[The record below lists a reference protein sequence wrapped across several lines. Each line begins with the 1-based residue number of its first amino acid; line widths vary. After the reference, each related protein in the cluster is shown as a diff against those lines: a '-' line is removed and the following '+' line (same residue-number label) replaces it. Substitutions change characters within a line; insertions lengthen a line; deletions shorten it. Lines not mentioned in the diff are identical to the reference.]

1 MKLSELFKQKTVF
14 SLEVF
19 PPKRTAA
26 VASVYAALRELGKL
40 HPDFISVTYGAGGSE
55 NSRATFE
62 IAVAVKRLYL
72 TESVAH
78 LPCIG
83 LKTAEVESL
92 LDTLKTLG
100 IENVLALR
108 GDPPKDGAFVK
119 GDFEHASD
127 LIRFIKKRGDFDI
140 AAACHPEGHFEAP
153 SPEKDVENLKIKV
166 DAGTDHLI
174 SQLFFDNNYFYR
186 FLERCRHAGITVPI
200 EAGIMPVVNG
210 RQIRRMTSLCGA
222 SLPPKFLAAM
232 ERFENN
238 PEAMRDAGIAYAVD
252 QIADLTAHGVDGI
265 HLYTMNT
272 PYVATKIYESVH
284 YLMNAA

>member
-1 MKLSELFKQKTVF
+1 MKISELFRQKTVF

-62 IAVAVKRLYL
+62 IAVAIKRLYL

-92 LDTLKTLG
+92 LDTLKALG

-108 GDPPKDGAFVK
+108 GDPPKDGSFVR

-127 LIRFIKKRGDFDI
+127 LIRFIKRRGDFNI

-200 EAGIMPVVNG
+200 EAGIMPVVNS

-222 SLPPKFLAAM
+222 ALPPKFLAAM

-252 QIADLTAHGVDGI
+252 QIADLAAHGVDGI

-284 YLMNAA
+284 YLMNAD

>member
-1 MKLSELFKQKTVF
+1 MKISELFSRKTVF

-26 VASVYAALRELGKL
+26 VASVYATLRELGKL
-40 HPDFISVTYGAGGSE
+40 HPDFVSVTYGAGGSE

-62 IAVAVKRLYL
+62 IAVAIKRFYL

-83 LKTAEVESL
+83 LKTSEVEAL
-92 LDTLKTLG
+92 LDALKALG

-108 GDPPKDGAFVK
+108 GDPPKDGNFVK

-127 LIRFIKKRGDFDI
+127 LIRFIKKRGDFNI
-140 AAACHPEGHFEAP
+140 AAACHPEGHFEAE
-153 SPEKDVENLKIKV
+153 SPEADVRNLKTKV

-174 SQLFFDNNYFYR
+174 SQLFFDNDYFYR
-186 FLERCRHAGITVPI
+186 FLERCRREGIAVPI
-200 EAGIMPVVNG
+200 EAGIMPVING
-210 RQIRRMTSLCGA
+210 HQIRRMTSLCGA
-222 SLPPKFLAAM
+222 TLPPKFLAAM

-252 QIADLTAHGVDGI
+252 QIADLIAHGADGI

-272 PYVATKIYESVH
+272 PDVASKIYDSVRS
-284 YLMNAA
+284 LLNAG